1 MLAFRDLQKSL
12 LICGAL
18 LSVAFALAGC
28 SSQLADLT
36 PADAQVHPKEPGAY
50 LPVHDLPPDRDQ
62 AVIPPEQ
69 RAKIEAEL
77 AAARDRQAIAAK
89 DAK

>member
-1 MLAFRDLQKSL
+1 MSALRVLQKSL
-12 LICGAL
+12 PISGAL
-18 LSVAFALAGC
+18 LIAAVALGGC
-28 SSQLADLT
+28 SSQLADYT
-36 PADAQVHPKEPGAY
+36 PTDAQAHPRDPSAY

-62 AVIPPEQ
+62 AIIPPDQ

-77 AAARDRQAIAAK
+77 AAARDRQSVAAK

>member
-12 LICGAL
+12 PICGAL
-18 LSVAFALAGC
+18 LLAAFALGGC
-28 SSQLADLT
+28 SSQLADMSAGDT
-36 PADAQVHPKEPGAY
+36 PAHPREPGAY

-62 AVIPPEQ
+62 AIIPPDQ

-77 AAARDRQAIAAK
+77 AAARDRQAVAAK

>member
-1 MLAFRDLQKSL
+1 MSAFRDLQKSL
-12 LICGAL
+12 LICGTL
-18 LSVAFALAGC
+18 LGVGFVLGAC
-28 SSQLADLT
+28 SSQLADMT
-36 PADAQVHPKEPGAY
+36 PADAQAHPREPGSY
-50 LPVHDLPPDRDQ
+50 LPVHDLPPDRDE

-77 AAARDRQAIAAK
+77 AAARDRQAVAAK

>member
-1 MLAFRDLQKSL
+1 MLAFRDLHKSL
-12 LICGAL
+12 LIRGAL

-36 PADAQVHPKEPGAY
+36 PADAQAHPKEPGAY

>member
-1 MLAFRDLQKSL
+1 MLALWDLQKTL
-12 LICGAL
+12 PIRGAL
-18 LSVAFALAGC
+18 LIAALALGGC

-36 PADAQVHPKEPGAY
+36 PADAQPAVREPGSY
-50 LPVHDLPPDRDQ
+50 LPVHDLPPDRDE
-62 AVIPPEQ
+62 AIIPPEQ

-77 AAARDRQAIAAK
+77 AAARDRQAVATR

>member
-1 MLAFRDLQKSL
+1 MWDLQKTL
-12 LICGAL
+12 PIRGAL
-18 LSVAFALAGC
+18 LIAALAVGGC
-28 SSQLADLT
+28 SSQLADMT
-36 PADAQVHPKEPGAY
+36 PADAQAHPREPGTY

-69 RAKIEAEL
+69 RAKIETEL
-77 AAARDRQAIAAK
+77 AAARDRQAVAGK

>member
-1 MLAFRDLQKSL
+1 MLALWDLQKSL
-12 LICGAL
+12 PICGAL
-18 LSVAFALAGC
+18 LIAALALGGC

-36 PADAQVHPKEPGAY
+36 PADAQAHPKEPGSY
-50 LPVHDLPPDRDQ
+50 LPVHDLPPERDQ
-62 AVIPPEQ
+62 AVIPPDQ

-77 AAARDRQAIAAK
+77 AAARDRQTVAAK

>member
-1 MLAFRDLQKSL
+1 MWDLQKTL
-12 LICGAL
+12 PIRGAL
-18 LSVAFALAGC
+18 LIAALAVGGC
-28 SSQLADLT
+28 SSQLADMT
-36 PADAQVHPKEPGAY
+36 PADAQAHPREPGTY

-77 AAARDRQAIAAK
+77 AAARDRQAVAGK

>member
-1 MLAFRDLQKSL
+1 MSALWDLQKSRLVCCAL
-12 LICGAL
+12 LIA
-18 LSVAFALAGC
+18 AFMLGGC
-28 SSQLADLT
+28 SSQLADMSAADT
-36 PADAQVHPKEPGAY
+36 PAHPKDPAGY

-62 AVIPPEQ
+62 AIIPPDQ

-77 AAARDRQAIAAK
+77 AAARDRQAVAVK

>member
-1 MLAFRDLQKSL
+1 MLALWDLQKRP

-18 LSVAFALAGC
+18 LMAVLVMSGC
-28 SSQLADLT
+28 SSQFADMT
-36 PADAQVHPKEPGAY
+36 PADAQAHVREPGSY
-50 LPVHDLPPDRDQ
+50 LPVHDLPPERDQ
-62 AVIPPEQ
+62 AIISPEQ

-77 AAARDRQAIAAK
+77 AAARDRQAAAGK